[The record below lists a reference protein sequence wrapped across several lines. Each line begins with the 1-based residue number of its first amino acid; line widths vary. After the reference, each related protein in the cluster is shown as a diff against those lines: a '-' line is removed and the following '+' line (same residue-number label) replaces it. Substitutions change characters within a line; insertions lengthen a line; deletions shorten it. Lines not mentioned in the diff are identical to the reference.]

1 MYQRLAKIIGV
12 SSEELLDVTQGG
24 CCHAVI
30 INQPEIQSDSETT
43 EIELG
48 AGIVAVQ
55 SKAKVPLTP
64 EQLAVISGQMREYLI
79 KRGKIDEIEEE
90 LKKKERNI

>member
-1 MYQRLAKIIGV
+1 

-48 AGIVAVQ
+48 AGIVPESRRNSNLV
-55 SKAKVPLTP
+55 KAKRMTFGRGDPKLPRAENRERKGRVCK
-64 EQLAVISGQMREYLI
+64 LAMTIL
-79 KRGKIDEIEEE
+79 
-90 LKKKERNI
+90 